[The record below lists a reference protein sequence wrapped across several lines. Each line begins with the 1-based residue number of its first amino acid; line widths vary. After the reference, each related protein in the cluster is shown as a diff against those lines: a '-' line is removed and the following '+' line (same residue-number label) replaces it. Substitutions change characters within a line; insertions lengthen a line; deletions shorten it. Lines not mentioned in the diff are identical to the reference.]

1 MVEALWI
8 LPPCCLLSLVAEG
21 SPAGKKC
28 ISSGCLLSAGVL
40 IDPPGRY
47 YQAPLSV
54 GDGISLQLRQEISL
68 PGLSTA
74 NRLEFRKCQ
83 AWVVCVC
90 VCVCVV
96 GGCHKIL
103 CHHVV
108 PTTPGPYLDSLPL
121 STFQSSH
128 LVSSCIISRAY
139 S

>member
-1 MVEALWI
+1 VELLVVVEALWI

-28 ISSGCLLSAGVL
+28 VSSACLLSAGVL

-83 AWVVCVC
+83 AWVLC

-96 GGCHKIL
+96 GGCHKTL

-108 PTTPGPYLDSLPL
+108 PTTPGP
-121 STFQSSH
+121 
-128 LVSSCIISRAY
+128 
-139 S
+139 